1 VRSRSH
7 QLERPCC
14 DCSTPSPLSPASL
27 GTCVSSGRPRMVRI
41 GPIVFALAAWGGAAT
56 KLHAPPSRPPLMKAV
71 PFSKIADEIH
81 DAEVA
86 AEELQYKVK
95 NSTEEKASVQWFL
108 ATAMKELT
116 NLQKVVMNRTVKGTL
131 GYEYQ
136 GCLNRTSAKL
146 PTYNRSLTFKEAVDQ
161 DDDLAPSTV
170 DARMY
175 EVYEAEQKI
184 EELTMRLGECSAK
197 CPLSLLSRARAMAKR
212 RRREGP
218 HPRELMKGVAEA
230 IYNTSHEIDQMKDH
244 LKKDLAAKNV
254 LGKLSAMIMEKLL
267 RAKED
272 VKQMRLDLEICKHSP
287 SATFINDAVKEAM
300 SEDTELSVEIVKE
313 AADQSKDIRERVD
326 DLEAKLQS
334 CQKRCD

>member
-1 VRSRSH
+1 
-7 QLERPCC
+7 
-14 DCSTPSPLSPASL
+14 
-27 GTCVSSGRPRMVRI
+27 
-41 GPIVFALAAWGGAAT
+41 
-56 KLHAPPSRPPLMKAV
+56 MKAV
-71 PFSKIADEIH
+71 PFAKIADEIH

-86 AEELQYKVK
+86 AEELQYKVR

-136 GCLNRTSAKL
+136 RCLNRTSAKL
-146 PTYNRSLTFKEAVDQ
+146 PTYNQSLTFNEAVSQ

-175 EVYEAEQKI
+175 EVYESEKRI

-197 CPLSLLSRARAMAKR
+197 CPQSLISRARATAKR
-212 RRREGP
+212 TRREDPAASPAAGGAAAGSAHP

-254 LGKLSAMIMEKLL
+254 LGKLSAMVMEKLL
-267 RAKED
+267 KAKED
-272 VKQMRLDLEICKHSP
+272 VKQMRTDLEACKHAP
-287 SATFINDAVKEAM
+287 AATFLNGVLKEAM
-300 SEDTELSVEIVKE
+300 SEDTELSVEIVQE
-313 AADQSKDIRERVD
+313 AAAQSKDVQERVD
-326 DLEAKLQS
+326 DLEAKLES
-334 CQKRCD
+334 CQKHCD